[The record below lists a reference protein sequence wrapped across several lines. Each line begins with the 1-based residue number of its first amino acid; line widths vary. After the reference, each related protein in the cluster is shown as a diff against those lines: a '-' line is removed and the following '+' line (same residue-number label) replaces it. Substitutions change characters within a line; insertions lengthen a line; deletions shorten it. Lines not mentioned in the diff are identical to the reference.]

1 VNAQGQWR
9 DLKSDLPWVRAF
21 GENIQKSP
29 LPALK
34 GKEIIIATDS
44 SGLHR
49 ENPFEV
55 LGFVIFDFDSSV
67 QWELLRQSVRR
78 NILKD
83 SRRMAFKNLK
93 ENVRQRALPAFLQA
107 ADQMIGLCLCVAIN
121 KRISHLGGGRQFFDQ
136 LVKENILKTTWKLE
150 SFERAARM
158 THFIS
163 LLIAGLCTDGQNVFW
178 ISDEDEMFESPE
190 KSEDTLRLL
199 TMYQKLNVQIALGTL
214 RAGTTKMD
222 IGDRFEED
230 ITAIADIGA
239 GAFGE
244 LVMKL
249 KPDAEG
255 SIANTFNDELIS
267 DISGKS
273 NLLLSWLADDTQP
286 LKRISLLFDHR
297 SDGKFR
303 IAKFWNR

>member
-1 VNAQGQWR
+1 
-9 DLKSDLPWVRAF
+9 
-21 GENIQKSP
+21 
-29 LPALK
+29 
-34 GKEIIIATDS
+34 
-44 SGLHR
+44 
-49 ENPFEV
+49 
-55 LGFVIFDFDSSV
+55 
-67 QWELLRQSVRR
+67 
-78 NILKD
+78 
-83 SRRMAFKNLK
+83 
-93 ENVRQRALPAFLQA
+93 LPAFLKA

-121 KRISHLGGGRQFFDQ
+121 KQISNLGGGWQFFEQ
-136 LVKENILKTTWKLE
+136 LVKEKILKAAWTLE
-150 SFERAARM
+150 SFERMARM

-178 ISDEDEMFESPE
+178 ISDEDEMFESPN

-199 TMYQKLNVQIALGTL
+199 TMHQKMNVTANLGTL
-214 RAGTTKMD
+214 HAGTTKMD

-255 SIANTFNDELIS
+255 SIVNAFNDELIS
-267 DISGKS
+267 DLSGKS

-297 SDGKFR
+297 SDGKFHV
-303 IAKFWNR
+303 AKFWN

>member
-1 VNAQGQWR
+1 MR
-9 DLKSDLPWVRAF
+9 
-21 GENIQKSP
+21 
-29 LPALK
+29 

-55 LGFVIFDFDSSV
+55 MGFVIYDFDASV
-67 QWELLRQSVRR
+67 RWEILRQSIRR

-83 SRRMAFKNLK
+83 SRRMAFKNLE
-93 ENVRQRALPAFLQA
+93 ENIRQKALPAFLQA
-107 ADQMIGLCLCVAIN
+107 ANQMIGLCLCVAIN
-121 KRISHLGGGRQFFDQ
+121 KQISHLGGGRKFYDQ
-136 LVKENILKTTWKLE
+136 LMKEGILKASWTFD
-150 SFERAARM
+150 SFERMARM

-163 LLIAGLCTDGQNVFW
+163 LLIAGLCSKDQNVFW
-178 ISDEDEMFESPE
+178 VSDEDEMFESAK

-199 TMYQKLNVQIALGTL
+199 TMHQKMNITTNLGTL

-222 IGDRFEED
+222 TGDRFEED
-230 ITAIADIGA
+230 MTAIADIAA

-249 KPDAEG
+249 KPDSEG
-255 SIANTFNDELIS
+255 SIANSFNDELIS
-267 DISGKS
+267 DLSSKS
-273 NLLLSWLADDTQP
+273 NILLSWLADESQP
-286 LKRISLLFDHR
+286 LKRVSLLFDHR

-303 IAKFWNR
+303 VVKFWN

>member
-1 VNAQGQWR
+1 MNAQGKWR
-9 DLKSDLPWVRAF
+9 DLKSPLPWVRAF
-21 GENIQKSP
+21 GENIRKSP

-49 ENPFEV
+49 ENSFEV
-55 LGFVIFDFDSSV
+55 MGFVIFDFDSSV
-67 QWELLRQSVRR
+67 QWEALRQSVRR
-78 NILKD
+78 NILTD
-83 SRRMAFKNLK
+83 SRRMAFKNLE

-107 ADQMIGLCLCVAIN
+107 ANQMIGLCLFVAIN
-121 KRISHLGGGRQFFDQ
+121 KRISNLGGGRQFFEQ
-136 LVKENILKTTWKLE
+136 LVKENILKATWTLE
-150 SFERAARM
+150 SFERTARM

-163 LLIAGLCTDGQNVFW
+163 LLIAGLCADGQNVFW
-178 ISDEDEMFESPE
+178 ISDEDEMFESPK

-199 TMYQKLNVQIALGTL
+199 TMHQKLNFQIALGTL
-214 RAGTTKMD
+214 WAGTTKMD

-255 SIANTFNDELIS
+255 SIANAFNDELIS
-267 DISGKS
+267 NLSGKS

-303 IAKFWNR
+303 VAKFWN